1 MSLASV
7 ILVGPMGSGK
17 TTVGRAL
24 AEREQMDHIDLD
36 EMIAQAR
43 GLSIPEMFDTD
54 GESRFR
60 EIEHEALSQAIV
72 GHNTVISAGGGVVV
86 TEANRVLLRRSDA
99 LVVWLDA
106 AVEVLAR
113 RVGDGEGRPL
123 LATDDVTAALRT
135 KVADRSEG
143 YHEVADIRIDTSDR
157 SLTECVELICAALTG
172 NVERAAQCR

>member
-17 TTVGRAL
+17 TAVGRAL
-24 AEREQMDHIDLD
+24 AEKENLDHVDLD
-36 EMIAQAR
+36 EMVARAR
-43 GLSIPEMFDTD
+43 GLSIPEIFDTE
-54 GESRFR
+54 GETGFR
-60 EIEHEALSQAIV
+60 ALEHEALSQAV
-72 GHNTVISAGGGVVV
+72 AGRSAVVSAGGGVVV
-86 TEANRVLLRRSDA
+86 DESNRVLLSRSDA

-123 LATDDVTAALRT
+123 LAADDVTAALRT
-135 KVADRSEG
+135 KVAERSEG
-143 YHEVADIRIDTSDR
+143 YNEVADIRIDTSDR
-157 SLTECVELICAALTG
+157 SVAECVELICTALTD